1 MNKYT
6 TYISLALNGILL
18 MSLLGILPF
27 LLYLSVLIILG
38 MLWYIKS
45 TLEKSNEL
53 EEDIKG
59 LVKNLDDFSQHLEDI
74 HALEMY
80 YGDENLQKL
89 IEHSRNL
96 VNAFIDFQTIY
107 FDVNVQEADIEENTE
122 KEEED
127 AEEKT

>member
-1 MNKYT
+1 
-6 TYISLALNGILL
+6 

-27 LLYLSVLIILG
+27 LLYLSVLVILG
-38 MLWYIKS
+38 LSWYIKR

-53 EEDIKG
+53 EEDIIE

-107 FDVNVQEADIEENTE
+107 FDVNVQEADTEEDTE

>member
-6 TYISLALNGILL
+6 MYISLALNGILL
-18 MSLLGILPF
+18 MSLLGIIPF
-27 LLYLSVLIILG
+27 LLYLSVLAILG
-38 MLWYIKS
+38 MSWYIRK

-53 EEDIKG
+53 EEDIIG